1 MKRLLLVAALAAF
14 SVASMTGCATFA
26 VMGAGGTLYADVT
39 APMPDAA
46 YYGPEATGPVKTGQ
60 ASYSSILGLV
70 QTGDASIRAA
80 MKDGEITKLHHVDYK
95 FTNILGIIATYT
107 TIAYGE

>member
-14 SVASMTGCATFA
+14 SVASMTGCAAVA
-26 VMGAGGTLYADVT
+26 VMGAGGSLYADAK
-39 APMPDAA
+39 APMPDVA
-46 YYGPEATGPVKTGQ
+46 YYGPEADGPDKMGE
-60 ASYSSILGLV
+60 ASFSSILGLV
-70 QTGDASIRAA
+70 QTGDASIQAA
-80 MKDGEITKLHHVDYK
+80 MRAGGITKLHHVDYK